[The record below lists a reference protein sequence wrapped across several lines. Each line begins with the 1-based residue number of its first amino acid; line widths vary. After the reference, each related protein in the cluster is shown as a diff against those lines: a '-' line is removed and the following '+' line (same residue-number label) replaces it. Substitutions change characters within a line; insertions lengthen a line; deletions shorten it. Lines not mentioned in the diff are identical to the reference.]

1 MGDTLNY
8 LTDPHKKARIVINQ
22 WIFNG
27 DLVDVFEELHPGKS
41 SYTWSRSA
49 DILRRN
55 GDPNVRNVAWGKQSR
70 IDHILISPNLMHA
83 VKKIEHVNYGRK
95 FSDHSAVV
103 LTLDWTETD
112 KGQGV
117 FRCGAETHKNPNY
130 QELIDCSIYKSVIDF
145 IDDTDLQHDL
155 RVRID
160 KILTPS
166 VKRNKIANDVEVD
179 PAMKEATLFVLEHEI
194 RSQTKDLPDLQ
205 GLIETHIHGKS
216 MSTLVFFLQKASE
229 VTRLFNRQK
238 SGSRARERVRI
249 LANLKTVLQNANS
262 TVHEIEEAEVALTTF
277 NEEDIRQVLLKNE
290 NYRMFDDERSSKKF
304 LTLENSKSSYNNNV
318 SHLEVVDE
326 ITDNTTVPPTITKK
340 KGTTTDPQKILQ
352 EFTKQFQAI
361 YDLQP
366 DVNGTEEIITNFL
379 NSDGDKKP

>member
-1 MGDTLNY
+1 LTLLPDQNNPSKINLDPIKDSALNVISLNIRSLSITDNSVKLKRIFNLDAAIIVLTEVSVNSTAYMNLCKLWREQMSRYQVWYTGTEYRGIIIMVKKNSGCYFENEHRINDDTVLVDFAFPGGKIVNVACVYGPSHKDDKDFWELVKSQLDLRNSPDGKMFLGDFNVSLNFARDTLNY
-8 LTDPHKKARIVINQ
+8 LTEPHKKARITINQ

-70 IDHILISPNLMHA
+70 IDHILILPNLMHA
-83 VKKIEHVNYGRK
+83 VNKIEDVNYGRRV
-95 FSDHSAVV
+95 SDHSAVV
-103 LTLDWTETD
+103 LTLDWTEID

-130 QELIDCSIYKSVIDF
+130 QELIDCSFYKSIIDF

-160 KILTPS
+160 KILTLS

-179 PAMKEATLFVLEHEI
+179 PAIKEATLFVLELEI

-205 GLIETHIHGKS
+205 GLIETHIP
-216 MSTLVFFLQKASE
+216 
-229 VTRLFNRQK
+229 R
-238 SGSRARERVRI
+238 
-249 LANLKTVLQNANS
+249 
-262 TVHEIEEAEVALTTF
+262 
-277 NEEDIRQVLLKNE
+277 
-290 NYRMFDDERSSKKF
+290 
-304 LTLENSKSSYNNNV
+304 
-318 SHLEVVDE
+318 
-326 ITDNTTVPPTITKK
+326 
-340 KGTTTDPQKILQ
+340 
-352 EFTKQFQAI
+352 
-361 YDLQP
+361 
-366 DVNGTEEIITNFL
+366 
-379 NSDGDKKP
+379 